1 MDYSMGE
8 RLIPC
13 GYQGLTIGVRGV
25 VELEIYKGDQ
35 GSVPGEREQRASH
48 YLI

>member
-13 GYQGLTIGVRGV
+13 GYQGLTVGVRGA

-35 GSVPGEREQRASH
+35 GSVPGSGSRGP
-48 YLI
+48 LIIS